1 VPQVTIL
8 MPVRDGARFLD
19 EAIQSVITDEFTD
32 FELVAVD
39 DGSVDATPDILR
51 GWARRDPRIAVVTL
65 DRPGGIAAARNRGLA
80 VARAEFVA
88 PHDAD
93 DLFVGGR
100 IRPQLEALRR
110 DPSAVLV
117 CGHADVVDAN
127 GRRLFTR
134 LLAEYPEV
142 MAHLLTFSNPI
153 THGTAMFRR
162 AEVRAAGGYDESLM
176 VSHDYDLW
184 LRLAA
189 RGPILT
195 LPMVSLRHRWH
206 DGQITAV
213 ERGRQRAESFANT
226 QRALTAALGR
236 EPGPAEA
243 DAAASVWR
251 ADGRPSDLAAA
262 DRVFDEA
269 LRRSPHAGDPAF
281 RRRIEVLTA
290 EHWTA
295 AAARLALAGHAWAA
309 LTCLRHARRW
319 HPHGMVGGSALVMRT
334 VGRLGALRWR
344 TGRLG
349 SRVRPRASLPR

>member
-19 EAIQSVITDEFTD
+19 EAIQSVVTAELTD
-32 FELVAVD
+32 FELVVVD

-51 GWARRDPRIAVVTL
+51 GWAGRDPRIAVVTL
-65 DRPGGIAAARNRGLA
+65 DRPRGIAAARNRGLA

-93 DLFVGGR
+93 DLFVGAR

-117 CGHADVVDAN
+117 CGRAEVVDAS
-127 GRRLFTR
+127 GRPLFTR
-134 LLAEYPEV
+134 ALAESPEV

-189 RGPILT
+189 RGRILT
-195 LPMVSLRHRWH
+195 LPMVCLRHRWH

-213 ERGRQRAESFANT
+213 ERRRQRAESFANT
-226 QRALTAALGR
+226 QRALTEALGR
-236 EPGPAEA
+236 EPVSAEA
-243 DAAASVWR
+243 DAVASVWR
-251 ADGRPSDLAAA
+251 ADGRPCDLVAA
-262 DRVFDEA
+262 DRVFHEA
-269 LRRSPHAGDPAF
+269 LRRSPHAGDPIF
-281 RRRIEVLTA
+281 RRRVELLTA
-290 EHWTA
+290 EHWTT
-295 AAARLALAGHAWAA
+295 AAARLALAGHVWAA
-309 LTCLRHARRW
+309 LTCLRRARRW
-319 HPHGMVGGSALVMRT
+319 HPRGTVGGSALVMRT
-334 VGRLGALRWR
+334 VGQLGAVRYR
-344 TGRLG
+344 TAAYR
-349 SRVRPRASLPR
+349 SSAR